1 VGKFSPQLPNNCAVT
16 TMPPMQVTVRLLP
29 RPRLGFTTLS
39 ALLGA
44 AGALAIIA
52 YPSRALAT
60 PLAQA
65 APSGKSVAA
74 ASQKEMSSARARAQ
88 NSIFQPKENS
98 SALESADKSA
108 TSSELV
114 VDAVVASV
122 NGKPI
127 TLADVATRLGSSAPL
142 SLSALSSNPQAKQT
156 LEQMIFEHLIEE
168 EATNRKIRVTDPEID
183 GYIEEVAK
191 KNKMSRDQFET
202 ALRAHAQR
210 VDVYRD
216 QVKADIL
223 RSRLI
228 AQLMQ
233 QGAAVN
239 DEDISQ
245 YLKEHPALTRAG
257 SKVKLSQIV
266 VSNSARTQEEA
277 LARATEARTLIEE
290 GRPFAKV
297 AEAYSEGAEAAE
309 GGSLGVVAEEELSP
323 KVFEAL
329 LSVKEG
335 EVTPL
340 VELPDGYRLFLVERR
355 YLEKEKEVDESILSE
370 VRKALTEKKLQER
383 VQTFFTTDLMKLHT
397 IDRKV

>member
-1 VGKFSPQLPNNCAVT
+1 
-16 TMPPMQVTVRLLP
+16 
-29 RPRLGFTTLS
+29 
-39 ALLGA
+39 
-44 AGALAIIA
+44 
-52 YPSRALAT
+52 
-60 PLAQA
+60 
-65 APSGKSVAA
+65 
-74 ASQKEMSSARARAQ
+74 
-88 NSIFQPKENS
+88 
-98 SALESADKSA
+98 
-108 TSSELV
+108 
-114 VDAVVASV
+114 
-122 NGKPI
+122 
-127 TLADVATRLGSSAPL
+127 
-142 SLSALSSNPQAKQT
+142 
-156 LEQMIFEHLIEE
+156 MIFEHLIEE